1 VRSRLSLLVLLALI
15 AVLPAGAAA
24 APVPEGADWGEA
36 TFPSSDGVTLHADIL
51 RPKGLASDAETPVI
65 LSIGP

>member
-1 VRSRLSLLVLLALI
+1 
-15 AVLPAGAAA
+15 VLPAGAAA
-24 APVPEGADWGEA
+24 APVPERADWGEA